1 MPTSGPGSE
10 HRSGSRG
17 FTLIELLVVIA
28 IIALTS
34 SLVAVALRDGSEQ
47 RLERD
52 AVRLTVLLE
61 TARAESRASGLPVWW
76 VPATEVEAPGFR
88 FVGLTLSQP
97 LPAAWLD
104 ENVQARV
111 DGAARLQLGPEALIG
126 PQRVLLQ
133 LGDRRMAVATDGLGP
148 FEVTPDAPAAEGGE

>member
-1 MPTSGPGSE
+1 MPTSGRGSE
-10 HRSGSRG
+10 RRSGSRG

-76 VPATEVEAPGFR
+76 VPATEVEAPGFK

-104 ENVQARV
+104 ENVRARV
-111 DGAARLQLGPEALIG
+111 DGAARLQPGRFTIARCSNSKTFKPPPNAS
-126 PQRVLLQ
+126 P
-133 LGDRRMAVATDGLGP
+133 
-148 FEVTPDAPAAEGGE
+148 EVTPAAAIVADVKSS